1 VTETADFWF
10 DPKCPFAWI
19 TSRWMLEV
27 EKVRDVR
34 TEWHVMSLAAL
45 NEDRDIDASYREF
58 LEDAWGPVR
67 VLIAAEQQHGNEALL
82 PLYTALGRRIHQE
95 EQEITRLMVDSALQE
110 AGLPTELGKLMDD
123 DSLDEDVRKSH
134 GQAMALVGDDVGT
147 PTIKVGDSAF
157 FGPVLSSIPRGED
170 AGRLWDGVLAVS
182 AYPYFYELKRSR
194 TQPLNFD

>member
-1 VTETADFWF
+1 VTETAEFWF

-27 EKVRDVR
+27 EQVRDVQ
-34 TEWHVMSLAAL
+34 TTWHVMSLAAL
-45 NEDRDIDASYREF
+45 NEDRDIDDSYREF
-58 LEDAWGPVR
+58 LQDAWGPVR

-82 PLYTALGRRIHQE
+82 PLYTAMGNRIHLE
-95 EQEITRLMVDSALQE
+95 KQEITRLMVDSALQE
-110 AGLPTELGKLMDD
+110 AGLPTELGKLMEDE
-123 DSLDEDVRKSH
+123 SLDEDVRKAH
-134 GQAMALVGDDVGT
+134 GEAMALVGDDVGT

-170 AGRLWDGVLAVS
+170 AGRLWDGTLAVA

-194 TQPLNFD
+194 TQPLDFS